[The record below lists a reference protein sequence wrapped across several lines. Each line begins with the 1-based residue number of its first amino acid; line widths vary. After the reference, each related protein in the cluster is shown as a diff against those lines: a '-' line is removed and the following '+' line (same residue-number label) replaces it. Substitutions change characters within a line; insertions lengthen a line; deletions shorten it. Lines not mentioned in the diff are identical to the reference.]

1 MLAFDQYA
9 AHSCSSV
16 LPGYQAPSECPAT
29 RLIKVAN
36 GEAAARQ
43 RSNEFPRRKLIACRV
58 GNMRH
63 YQMTD
68 TTLQSRRQWVFLG
81 ITSLIGLVLSL
92 VILTD

>member
-1 MLAFDQYA
+1 
-9 AHSCSSV
+9 
-16 LPGYQAPSECPAT
+16 
-29 RLIKVAN
+29 
-36 GEAAARQ
+36 
-43 RSNEFPRRKLIACRV
+43 
-58 GNMRH
+58 MRH